1 VTRESARLTLRF
13 RAGAARIALGAAVS
27 VVALACGGC
36 QRAAPGSDPPL
47 IRLVDRL
54 PEARVSTPLDEIDG
68 AGSIEALE
76 GRVRRRVLMRTDFE
90 DARAQR
96 VTKSCALVPGGS
108 APPGGHAMRCRDGG
122 ALELA
127 IATGRAVRL
136 RAALRLA
143 GPRCRSADAT
153 LLEHGARSPLL
164 LHRFA
169 RLAPGPSWSTHQT
182 EIFLTPETQ
191 RLYLRFRSP
200 DCEAWVD
207 DLLLEELDLT
217 RSQELALIKGRT
229 VLQDGASRRGRVRRG
244 RLLPVPDPSSAAPPR
259 DDAYT
264 VRDAIFAPAPTT
276 LDFPLR
282 VPRDAWLHGAYG
294 LAQESQPGDA
304 VEFRVVLRTSG
315 GEREL
320 LRETLRVTTPE
331 RWHWH
336 PLDVDL
342 SRDAG
347 RDARLIFTTRA
358 SEGRGYGL
366 WGAPMVARA
375 RAPGD
380 PPSLI
385 LIGVDTL
392 RADRISPYGGRA
404 GTSPHIAE
412 LARDGVRFEQV
423 ISASNWT
430 GPAFHSLFTGL
441 AASEARRRVPIGHV
455 TLAERLRE
463 AGYLTQAF
471 AYKPSLYDKGFDQG
485 FDGFF
490 NVSRSHVRAPH
501 NVAKALA
508 WLERHHRERFFLFL
522 HMNDPHQ
529 PFTQPMEHLD
539 ADLRERLEAFG
550 IALPIQVRSEA
561 IPGCRGCSAD
571 GAVVPEA
578 RALARGLY
586 DDAIR
591 YLDRHLGVLLAAL
604 RDMGI
609 YEDAVVAFV
618 SDHGESLWQH
628 DGLYSHAGPGLYDEL
643 VRVPLILKPARLPAS
658 LRGRVVKSQVR
669 LSDLAPTLLEL
680 AGVPL
685 AEGEMD
691 AQSLVPLLE
700 EGSPRS
706 DRVALFRGEGS
717 IGVRADGWKYARE
730 VAAGGTVVERLYDLH
745 SDPGETRD
753 LSQVAPGDLARMRQL
768 LAAQLLRSRAL
779 HSLVVAGAG
788 VPGPVSM
795 RIRALSAGAARVEHG
810 HPPLRVVEGGP
821 GVVLAYEGRLEGPI
835 LALAQFEPSADA
847 RYEIDLVAGDQTLR
861 RTLHA
866 RQAKPFDAE
875 RSLATA
881 GEEPFAVGLVGPRSP
896 RAPDGGAPEVLD
908 ARNLEALRALGYL
921 RDE

>member
-1 VTRESARLTLRF
+1 
-13 RAGAARIALGAAVS
+13 VS
-27 VVALACGGC
+27 LVALACGGC
-36 QRAAPGSDPPL
+36 QRAAPGPDPPV

-54 PEARVSTPLDEIDG
+54 SEARVSTPLDEVES
-68 AGSIEALE
+68 AGNIEALDA
-76 GRVRRRVLMRTDFE
+76 RALRRELMRTDFE

-96 VTKSCALVPGGS
+96 VTKSCAFAPGGPR
-108 APPGGHAMRCRDGG
+108 PPGGHAMRCRAGG

-127 IATGRAVRL
+127 IASGRAVRL

-143 GPRCRSADAT
+143 GPGCRGGDAT

-164 LHRFA
+164 IHHFA
-169 RLAPGPSWSTHQT
+169 RLAPGAEWSTHQAML
-182 EIFLTPETQ
+182 FLTPETQ
-191 RLYLRFRSP
+191 RLYLRFRGP
-200 DCEAWVD
+200 DCEAWID

-217 RSQELALIKGRT
+217 RVQELALIKGRMA
-229 VLQDGASRRGRVRRG
+229 VRDGDSTEGRVRRG

-264 VRDAIFAPAPTT
+264 IRDAIFAPAPTE

-282 VPRDAWLHGAYG
+282 VPADARLHVAYG

-315 GEREL
+315 NEREL
-320 LRETLRVTTPE
+320 LRETLRITTPE

-336 PLDVDL
+336 HLDVDL
-342 SRDAG
+342 APDAG
-347 RDARLIFTTRA
+347 RDARLVFTTRA
-358 SEGRGYGL
+358 SDGRGYGL
-366 WGAPMVARA
+366 WGSPIVARA
-375 RAPGD
+375 RTPGD

-392 RADRISPYGGRA
+392 RADRLSSWGG
-404 GTSPHIAE
+404 GSNTSPHIAAFAE
-412 LARDGVRFEQV
+412 DGVRFEQV

-441 AASEARRRVPIGHV
+441 AASEARRRVPASHV
-455 TLAERLRE
+455 TLAERLRA
-463 AGYLTQAF
+463 AGFLTQGF

-529 PFTQPMEHLD
+529 PFTQPMEHLH
-539 ADLRERLEAFG
+539 ADLRQRLDAFG
-550 IALPIQVRSEA
+550 IELPIQVQSEM
-561 IPGCRGCSAD
+561 IRGCRGCSAD

-578 RALARGLY
+578 KALARGLY

-591 YLDRHLGVLLAAL
+591 YLDRHVGIFLAAL

-609 YEDAVVAFV
+609 YEDAVVALV

-628 DGLYSHAGPGLYDEL
+628 DELYSHAGPGLYDEL
-643 VRVPLILKPARLPAS
+643 VRVPLILKPARVPAS
-658 LRGRVVKSQVR
+658 LRGRVVTTQVR
-669 LSDLAPTLLEL
+669 LTDLAPTLLEL

-700 EGSPRS
+700 EGAPRI

-717 IGVRADGWKYARE
+717 IGVRAEGWKYARE
-730 VAAGGTVVERLYDLH
+730 VVAPEGMVVERLYDLR

-753 LSQVAPGDLARMRQL
+753 LSQAAPDDLARMRQL
-768 LAAQLLRSRAL
+768 LAAQLLRSRSL
-779 HSLVVAGAG
+779 HSLVVTGAGA
-788 VPGPVSM
+788 PGTVSL
-795 RIRALSAGAARVEHG
+795 RIRAPSAGSARIEHG
-810 HPPLRVVEGGP
+810 HPPLRVLEEGP
-821 GVVLAYEGRLEGPI
+821 GVVLAYDGRLDGPI

-847 RYEIDLVAGDQTLR
+847 RYEIELVAGDRAVR

-866 RQAKPFDAE
+866 REAKPFDPE
-875 RSLATA
+875 RTLASV
-881 GEEPFAVGLVGPRSP
+881 GEEPFAVGLVGPASP
-896 RAPDGGAPEVLD
+896 LARDGGVPQVLD
-908 ARNLEALRALGYL
+908 ARNLEALRALGYIE
-921 RDE
+921 DE